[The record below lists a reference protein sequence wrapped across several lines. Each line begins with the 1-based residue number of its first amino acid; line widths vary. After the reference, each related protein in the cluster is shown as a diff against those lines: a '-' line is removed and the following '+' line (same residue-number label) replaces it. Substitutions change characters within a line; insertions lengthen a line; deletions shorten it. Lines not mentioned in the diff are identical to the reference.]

1 MFLKNKILGKWKS
14 VNNYIFQEK
23 TVARAYI
30 VCVHKEGQAR
40 MKTRKV
46 GSVRGKNQLF
56 KELLWEK

>member
-1 MFLKNKILGKWKS
+1 MK
-14 VNNYIFQEK
+14 VCNNYIFQEK